1 MLAFATKAALFVRS
15 TLASA
20 PMLERRGFSGIPMSI
35 GRTLLLFALIPPA
48 LAQAPPEGQRLS
60 ADSDRMAID
69 MPNGMRID
77 LGFSSFSSASLAAH
91 SSVFTSLYWS
101 RAYEERSELETRF
114 GIHPGAGLTLQPYA
128 LQQVPVPGHPQFGF
142 VQELRFP
149 VSQSMTGLQFE
160 RKDLLFHGDRLSL
173 RSSSDL
179 QALGREFGL
188 FRSGTE
194 LDALALLGWRSHSQL
209 VWQLGEPTHE
219 IRWQLSARLDRRAA
233 AQTSTVGFE
242 AMRRF

>member
-1 MLAFATKAALFVRS
+1 
-15 TLASA
+15 
-20 PMLERRGFSGIPMSI
+20 MSI
-35 GRTLLLFALIPPA
+35 GRILLLCVLIPPA
-48 LAQAPPEGQRLS
+48 LAQTPLEGQPLS

-142 VQELRFP
+142 VQELCFP
-149 VSQSMTGLQFE
+149 ASQSMTGLQF
-160 RKDLLFHGDRLSL
+160 
-173 RSSSDL
+173 
-179 QALGREFGL
+179 
-188 FRSGTE
+188 
-194 LDALALLGWRSHSQL
+194 
-209 VWQLGEPTHE
+209 
-219 IRWQLSARLDRRAA
+219 
-233 AQTSTVGFE
+233 
-242 AMRRF
+242 